1 MTTLSFSDQF
11 LSTSYIIKM
20 GIALLFPIIA
30 VIISVKQLINKNK
43 KMRSFQQNKI
53 LLRDEEI

>member
-1 MTTLSFSDQF
+1 
-11 LSTSYIIKM
+11 M